1 MGDHRVKFNKEAE
14 DRKRFVNYLLNDIQA
29 LEQLNQ
35 KQLIEDDIVR
45 IGAEQE
51 FCLINENWRPSDLAG
66 HILEDVNDDHFTT
79 ELAKYNL
86 EINLDPVELKGDC
99 FQKVGGQ
106 LSNLLNKVRDT
117 AEKYNSKIILT
128 GILPTITKHEL
139 EFDYMTPNPRYWALN
154 TMLRKLRGSDFEM
167 HLRGVDQ
174 LSIRHD
180 SVLFEACNTS
190 FQMHLQIPS
199 YDFISSYNWSQAIAG
214 PVLGICSNSPL
225 LLGRELWSET
235 RIALF
240 QQSIDLRSSSYAL
253 KDQLPRVTFGDRWG
267 SGSIVDVFK
276 NDIANFKVILGKNIT
291 QNSLETL
298 AQGKIPKLE
307 ALNIH
312 NSTIYRWNRPCYG
325 VGGGKPHLRIE
336 NRYIPSGP
344 SQMDELANFAFW
356 VGLMK
361 GRPEKYDDLPNT
373 MDFTDAKSNFIKSA
387 RTGREAV
394 MNWFGERIS
403 TRDLILKELLPMASK
418 GLRKVHVNA
427 SDIDQY
433 LGIIEERAKGHT
445 GSQWLIRN
453 YRALKKERKT
463 DDCLLAITKSIYEN
477 QQTDLPIS
485 KWDNIDLSSNTH
497 QNAHEVHHIMS
508 RQLFTVHQDDPANL
522 ATSIMQWM
530 DKHHIPVEDDKGQI
544 CGLLTW
550 THMQKFQSKEA
561 SVEDTLV
568 GDIMVKNLHIA
579 HPKMKIVDAIRLM
592 KKHEIGCLPV
602 LSDQHLVGIITI
614 SDVLPFD
621 QANPQEEEGN

>member
-1 MGDHRVKFNKEAE
+1 MGDHHVKISE
-14 DRKRFVNYLLNDIQA
+14 DRQERKRFINYLLDDISA
-29 LEQLNQ
+29 LEKMRENN
-35 KQLIEDDIVR
+35 LIEDDIVR

-51 FCLINENWRPSDLAG
+51 FCLINENWRPSDKAEAILAE
-66 HILEDVNDDHFTT
+66 IADDHFTT
-79 ELAKYNL
+79 ELAKFNL
-86 EINLDPVELKGDC
+86 EINLDPIELKGDC
-99 FQKVGGQ
+99 FQQVNHQ
-106 LSNLLNKVRDT
+106 LSTLLSRAAKVAHQHQNKVL
-117 AEKYNSKIILT
+117 LT
-128 GILPTITKHEL
+128 GILPTITKQEL
-139 EFDYMTPNPRYWALN
+139 DFDYMTPNPRYWALN
-154 TMLRKLRGSDFEM
+154 TMLKKLRGSDFEL

-199 YDFISSYNWSQAIAG
+199 FDFIQSYNWSQAIAG

-253 KDQLPRVTFGDRWG
+253 TDQLPRVTFGDRWA

-276 NDIANFKVILGKNIT
+276 NDIANFKVILGKNIE

-298 AQGKIPKLE
+298 ASGDIPKLE

-344 SQMDELANFAFW
+344 SRIDEMANFAFW

-361 GRPEKYDDLPNT
+361 GRPSNYDDLPSK
-373 MDFTDAKSNFIKSA
+373 MDFRDAKSNFIKSA

-394 MNWFGERIS
+394 MNWFGKRIS
-403 TRDLILKELLPMASK
+403 TRELILEELIPLAK
-418 GLRKVHVNA
+418 AGLQKVQIDEQ
-427 SDIDQY
+427 DIDRY
-433 LGIIEERAKGHT
+433 LGIIADRAKGDT
-445 GSQWLIRN
+445 ASQWMIKN
-453 YRALKKERKT
+453 YRELRKSRKV
-463 DDCLLAITKSIYEN
+463 DDCLLSITKSIYEN
-477 QQTDLPIS
+477 QQTERVVSDWGKI
-485 KWDNIDLSSNTH
+485 DNSSDTH
-497 QNAHEVHHIMS
+497 QNASQVHHIMS
-508 RQLFTVHQDDPANL
+508 RQLFTVNENDPAKL
-522 ATSIMQWM
+522 ATRIMQWT
-530 DKHHIPVEDDKGQI
+530 DKHHIPVENDQKEFS
-544 CGLLTW
+544 GLLTW
-550 THMQKFQSKEA
+550 THMKNFTAQAISTSEA
-561 SVEDTLV
+561 TV
-568 GDIMVKNLHIA
+568 GDIMAKEIHTATPQMLI
-579 HPKMKIVDAIRLM
+579 KDAISLM

-602 LSDQHLVGIITI
+602 LLDHHLVGIVTI

-621 QANPQEEEGN
+621 ND

>member
-1 MGDHRVKFNKEAE
+1 
-14 DRKRFVNYLLNDIQA
+14 
-29 LEQLNQ
+29 
-35 KQLIEDDIVR
+35 
-45 IGAEQE
+45 
-51 FCLINENWRPSDLAG
+51 
-66 HILEDVNDDHFTT
+66 
-79 ELAKYNL
+79 
-86 EINLDPVELKGDC
+86 
-99 FQKVGGQ
+99 
-106 LSNLLNKVRDT
+106 
-117 AEKYNSKIILT
+117 
-128 GILPTITKHEL
+128 
-139 EFDYMTPNPRYWALN
+139 MTPNPRYWALN
-154 TMLRKLRGSDFEM
+154 TMLRKLRGSDFEL
-167 HLRGVDQ
+167 HLQGVDQ
-174 LSIRHD
+174 LSIQHD

-199 YDFISSYNWSQAIAG
+199 YEFISSYNWSQAIAG
-214 PVLGICSNSPL
+214 PVLGISSNSPL

-253 KDQLPRVTFGDRWG
+253 KDQLPRVTFGDRWA

-291 QNSLETL
+291 QNSLETM
-298 AQGKIPKLE
+298 ADGKIPKLE

-344 SQMDELANFAFW
+344 SQIDEMANFAFW

-361 GRPEKYDDLPNT
+361 GRPRKYDDLPNA

-394 MNWFGERIS
+394 MNWFGKRIS
-403 TRDLILKELLPMASK
+403 TRDLILKELLPMARL
-418 GLRKVHVNA
+418 GLEKVQVNKT
-427 SDIDQY
+427 DIDLY
-433 LGIIEERAKGHT
+433 LGIIENRAIGHT

-453 YRALKKERKT
+453 YRALKKDRKS
-463 DDCLLAITKSIYEN
+463 DDCLLALTKSIHEN
-477 QQTDLPIS
+477 QQSDVPIS
-485 KWDNIDLSSNTH
+485 NWKNIDLGSNAH
-497 QNAHEVHHIMS
+497 QHAHEVHHIMS

-522 ATSIMQWM
+522 ATSIMQWT
-530 DKHHIPVEDDKGQI
+530 DKHHIPVENDKGEI

-550 THMQKFQSKEA
+550 THMQKYKAKEA
-561 SVEDTLV
+561 SVEETIV
-568 GDIMVKNLHIA
+568 GDIMAKELHIA
-579 HPKMKIVDAIRLM
+579 HPKMEIAKAIALM

-602 LSDQHLVGIITI
+602 LSDHHLVGIITI

-621 QANPQEEEGN
+621 QKGTHAAEGK